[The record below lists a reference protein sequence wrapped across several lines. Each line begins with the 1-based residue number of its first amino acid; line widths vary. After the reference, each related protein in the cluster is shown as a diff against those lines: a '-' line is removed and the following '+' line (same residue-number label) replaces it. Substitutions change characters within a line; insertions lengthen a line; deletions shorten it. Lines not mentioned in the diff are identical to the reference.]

1 MEAAAAAAS
10 SSVLLSFSSPRR
22 STAATFLRLSTAS
35 PRITCSAT
43 QQLPLAAPWLS
54 AAEKSSTRRRS
65 SILSLRCSSAATGS
79 PSAVVSSER
88 WILEPAGD
96 GDWKHIGYRV
106 ARPGAIEIASAS
118 CSSQEAVTVGRVPEN
133 ADVVIPVATVS
144 GVHARLEKK
153 DGNLVVT
160 DMDSTNGTYV
170 NERKLVPGFPVA
182 VQPGSLLIF
191 GDIHLAMFRVR
202 KTIVDVAAEAT
213 KDDQQEA
220 ETVLASAVQE
230 TS

>member
-10 SSVLLSFSSPRR
+10 SSVLLSFSSPGR

-43 QQLPLAAPWLS
+43 QQLPLAAPWLLTS
-54 AAEKSSTRRRS
+54 DKSSSRRR
-65 SILSLRCSSAATGS
+65 SILSLRCSSASTGS

-106 ARPGAIEIASAS
+106 ARPGAIEIAS
-118 CSSQEAVTVGRVPEN
+118 EAMTVGRVPEN

-202 KTIVDVAAEAT
+202 KEIVDVPAKAT
-213 KDDQQEA
+213 KDDQQES

>member
-106 ARPGAIEIASAS
+106 ARPGAIEIAS
-118 CSSQEAVTVGRVPEN
+118 EAMTVGRVPEN

>member
-10 SSVLLSFSSPRR
+10 SSVLLSFSSPGR

-43 QQLPLAAPWLS
+43 QQLPLAAPWLLTS
-54 AAEKSSTRRRS
+54 DKSSSRRR
-65 SILSLRCSSAATGS
+65 SILSLRCSSASTGS

-106 ARPGAIEIASAS
+106 ARPGAMEIAS
-118 CSSQEAVTVGRVPEN
+118 EAMTVGRVPEN
-133 ADVVIPVATVS
+133 ADVVIPVATFS

-170 NERKLVPGFPVA
+170 NERKMVGFPVA

-202 KTIVDVAAEAT
+202 KEIVDVPAKAT
-213 KDDQQEA
+213 KDDQQES

>member
-22 STAATFLRLSTAS
+22 STAATFLRLSTTS

-43 QQLPLAAPWLS
+43 HQLPLAAPWLLT
-54 AAEKSSTRRRS
+54 AEKSSSRRRS

-106 ARPGAIEIASAS
+106 ARPGAIEIAS
-118 CSSQEAVTVGRVPEN
+118 EAMTVGRVPEN

-202 KTIVDVAAEAT
+202 KTIVDVPAEAS

-220 ETVLASAVQE
+220 DTVLASAVQE
-230 TS
+230 TN

>member
-10 SSVLLSFSSPRR
+10 SSVLLSFSSPGR

-43 QQLPLAAPWLS
+43 QQLPLAAPWLLTS
-54 AAEKSSTRRRS
+54 DKSSSRRR
-65 SILSLRCSSAATGS
+65 SILSLRCSSASTGS

-118 CSSQEAVTVGRVPEN
+118 CSSQEAMTVGRVPEN

-202 KTIVDVAAEAT
+202 KEIVDVPAKAT
-213 KDDQQEA
+213 KDDQQES

>member
-1 MEAAAAAAS
+1 MEAVAAAAS

-35 PRITCSAT
+35 PRITCSTT
-43 QQLPLAAPWLS
+43 QQIPLAAPWLL
-54 AAEKSSTRRRS
+54 STRRSS
-65 SILSLRCSSAATGS
+65 SILSLRCSSASTGS
-79 PSAVVSSER
+79 PSAVVSTER

-106 ARPGAIEIASAS
+106 ARPGAIEIASGAM
-118 CSSQEAVTVGRVPEN
+118 TVGRVPEN

-153 DGNLVVT
+153 DGSLVVT

-202 KTIVDVAAEAT
+202 KTIVDVAAEAS

>member
-10 SSVLLSFSSPRR
+10 SSVLLSFSSPGR

-43 QQLPLAAPWLS
+43 QQLPLAAPWLLTS
-54 AAEKSSTRRRS
+54 DKSSSRRR
-65 SILSLRCSSAATGS
+65 SILSLRCSSASTGS

-106 ARPGAIEIASAS
+106 ARPGAMEIASAS
-118 CSSQEAVTVGRVPEN
+118 CSSQEAITVGRVPEN

-202 KTIVDVAAEAT
+202 KEIVDVPAKAT
-213 KDDQQEA
+213 KDDQQES

>member
-35 PRITCSAT
+35 PRITCSTT
-43 QQLPLAAPWLS
+43 QQLPLAAPWLL

-106 ARPGAIEIASAS
+106 ARPGAIEIAP
-118 CSSQEAVTVGRVPEN
+118 EAMTVGRVPEN

-202 KTIVDVAAEAT
+202 KTMVDVPAEASR
-213 KDDQQEA
+213 DDQQEA
-220 ETVLASAVQE
+220 ETVLATAVQE

>member
-1 MEAAAAAAS
+1 M
-10 SSVLLSFSSPRR
+10 
-22 STAATFLRLSTAS
+22 
-35 PRITCSAT
+35 
-43 QQLPLAAPWLS
+43 
-54 AAEKSSTRRRS
+54 
-65 SILSLRCSSAATGS
+65 RCSSASTGS
-79 PSAVVSSER
+79 PSAVVSTER

-106 ARPGAIEIASAS
+106 ARPGAIEIASGAM
-118 CSSQEAVTVGRVPEN
+118 TVGRVPEN

-153 DGNLVVT
+153 DGSLVVT

-202 KTIVDVAAEAT
+202 KTIVDVAAEAS

>member
-1 MEAAAAAAS
+1 MEAVAAAAS

-35 PRITCSAT
+35 PRITCSTT
-43 QQLPLAAPWLS
+43 QQIPLAAPWLL
-54 AAEKSSTRRRS
+54 STRRSS
-65 SILSLRCSSAATGS
+65 SILSLRCSSASTGS
-79 PSAVVSSER
+79 PSAVVSTER

-118 CSSQEAVTVGRVPEN
+118 CSSQGAMTVGRVPEN

-153 DGNLVVT
+153 DGSLVVT

-202 KTIVDVAAEAT
+202 KTIVDVAAEAS

>member
-10 SSVLLSFSSPRR
+10 SSVLLSFSSPGR

-106 ARPGAIEIASAS
+106 ARPGAIEIAS
-118 CSSQEAVTVGRVPEN
+118 EAMTVGRVPEN

>member
-1 MEAAAAAAS
+1 MEAVAAAAS

-35 PRITCSAT
+35 PRITCSTT
-43 QQLPLAAPWLS
+43 QQIPLAAPWLL
-54 AAEKSSTRRRS
+54 STRRSS
-65 SILSLRCSSAATGS
+65 SILSLRCSSASTGS
-79 PSAVVSSER
+79 PSAVVSTER

-106 ARPGAIEIASAS
+106 ARPGAIEIAS
-118 CSSQEAVTVGRVPEN
+118 EAMTVGRVPEN

-153 DGNLVVT
+153 DGSLVVT

-202 KTIVDVAAEAT
+202 KTIVDVAAEAS

>member
-106 ARPGAIEIASAS
+106 ARPGAIEIAS
-118 CSSQEAVTVGRVPEN
+118 EAVTVGRVPEN

>member
-10 SSVLLSFSSPRR
+10 SSILLSFSSPRR

-43 QQLPLAAPWLS
+43 QQLPLAAPWLLT
-54 AAEKSSTRRRS
+54 AEKSSTRRRR
-65 SILSLRCSSAATGS
+65 SILSLRCSSAAAGS
-79 PSAVVSSER
+79 PSAVASSER

-106 ARPGAIEIASAS
+106 ARPGAIEIAS
-118 CSSQEAVTVGRVPEN
+118 VPMTVGRVPEN

-202 KTIVDVAAEAT
+202 KTIVDVPAEAT

-220 ETVLASAVQE
+220 KTVLASAVQE